1 MTENAAGKRTGAQL
15 GRVDVR
21 FVAVADG
28 VERLAM
34 VGDVVIRAVVEL
46 SDRRSIM
53 GAGGNSS

>member
-1 MTENAAGKRTGAQL
+1 MSENAAGKRIGQL

-21 FVAVADG
+21 FVPVPDG
-28 VERLAM
+28 AERLAA

-53 GAGGNSS
+53 GAGGNSP

>member
-1 MTENAAGKRTGAQL
+1 MNDQGGKRTGAQL

-21 FVAVADG
+21 FVPVPDG
-28 VERLAM
+28 AERLAA

-53 GAGGNSS
+53 GAGGNSP